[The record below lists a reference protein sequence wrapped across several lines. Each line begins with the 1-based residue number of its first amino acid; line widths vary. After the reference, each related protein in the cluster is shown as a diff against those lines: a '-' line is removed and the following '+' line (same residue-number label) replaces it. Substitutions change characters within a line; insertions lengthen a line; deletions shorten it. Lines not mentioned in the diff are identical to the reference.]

1 MDEKASFKAAMVS
14 RLPKFGG
21 RTSGG
26 GGAAAATSPNGFSQP
41 TVPSQDG
48 KSAPV
53 GTRPNGVICASPFSL
68 KWKRDDGTGAAAPIS
83 PTTCAAPGDRGEDKT
98 HQTQSSPTKD
108 TKNGLP
114 GTPRMR
120 RSGAFALAVSS
131 PKAIPKQPLK
141 ISPKAGSALGQSPL
155 NGSLKVAQSGA
166 ANSLESHLARPKL
179 GPSSPRSSSQD
190 SLSLSSDASVAGA
203 DNMVRSNSF
212 THFKQIPSPTS
223 QPMKRSFSFNRAV
236 ELAKPLANTQL
247 RPPRSAFLR
256 PPQLSNG
263 RIGPGL
269 GNLNGSA
276 GLCGGLQSSKTQA
289 AASSSLPTV
298 SSAPS
303 APGTP
308 SALKKPLLPTCV
320 LTKSLGSG
328 RGSLVYK
335 LSSSSLSSP
344 SLGQVKL
351 QKTPFPGRTREGR
364 SLTAPDVPG
373 LLGEARD
380 TQATTEVD
388 KTDSHSESEG
398 SSADGGVGVGGGRE
412 VAGLALVQGSGQ
424 AAGETLEDMSLS
436 SASSLDRVE
445 FSDDFL
451 DDCSVGNDPRR
462 EDFAE
467 RGDGSNRDQSLQS
480 SLNDTLDWDNMDL
493 EGKETPELSIWLKIK
508 RKKIVGD
515 MFHFIFGSCVGQVI
529 RKKVRWRTRRDHC
542 CCLRSRVTSSRPRP
556 WSSHLP
562 TAQVEPTCGM
572 KTVLRP
578 L

>member
-1 MDEKASFKAAMVS
+1 MASFSFFILAVCDSLFSTCLLWHLMEEKASIKAAMVS

-26 GGAAAATSPNGFSQP
+26 GGAAATSSNGFSQP
-41 TVPSQDG
+41 TDPSQDG
-48 KSAPV
+48 KGAPV

-68 KWKRDDGTGAAAPIS
+68 KWKRDDGTGAAAPNS
-83 PTTCAAPGDRGEDKT
+83 PTAIVAPGDGGEDKT
-98 HQTQSSPTKD
+98 HQTQSFSPAKD

-120 RSGAFALAVSS
+120 RSGALALAVSS

-141 ISPKAGSALGQSPL
+141 ISPKAASALGQSPL
-155 NGSLKVAQSGA
+155 NGSLKMAQSAA
-166 ANSLESHLARPKL
+166 ANSLESRLARPKL
-179 GPSSPRSSSQD
+179 GPISPRSSSQD
-190 SLSLSSDASVAGA
+190 SLSLSSEASATGA

-223 QPMKRSFSFNRAV
+223 QPMTRSFSFNRAV

-289 AASSSLPTV
+289 AGASSLQTV
-298 SSAPS
+298 SSAPL

-308 SALKKPLLPTCV
+308 SALKKPLLPNCV
-320 LTKSLGSG
+320 LTKSLSSG
-328 RGSLVYK
+328 GGSLVYK

-344 SLGQVKL
+344 SPSPGQVKL

-364 SLTAPDVPG
+364 SPDVPA
-373 LLGEARD
+373 LLGVERD
-380 TQATTEVD
+380 TQASAEVD

-398 SSADGGVGVGGGRE
+398 SCADGRGGGEE
-412 VAGLALVQGSGQ
+412 VASLALVQGCGQ

-451 DDCSVGNDPRR
+451 DDCSLGTEARH
-462 EDFAE
+462 EDLAE
-467 RGDGSNRDQSLQS
+467 RGDDSNQDPSLQS

-493 EGKETPELSIWLKIK
+493 EGLEIPEFNIW
-508 RKKIVGD
+508 
-515 MFHFIFGSCVGQVI
+515 
-529 RKKVRWRTRRDHC
+529 
-542 CCLRSRVTSSRPRP
+542 
-556 WSSHLP
+556 
-562 TAQVEPTCGM
+562 
-572 KTVLRP
+572 
-578 L
+578 

>member
-1 MDEKASFKAAMVS
+1 MVS

-26 GGAAAATSPNGFSQP
+26 GGAATTSSNGFSQP
-41 TVPSQDG
+41 IAPSQDDKG
-48 KSAPV
+48 TPV
-53 GTRPNGVICASPFSL
+53 GTRPNGIICASPFFL
-68 KWKRDDGTGAAAPIS
+68 KWRRDDGTGAAAPNI
-83 PTTCAAPGDRGEDKT
+83 PTATIAPGDEGEDKT
-98 HQTQSSPTKD
+98 HQTQSFSPAKD

-120 RSGAFALAVSS
+120 RSGALALAVSS
-131 PKAIPKQPLK
+131 PKAIPKTPLK
-141 ISPKAGSALGQSPL
+141 ISPKAATALGQSPQL

-166 ANSLESHLARPKL
+166 ANSLDSRLARPKL
-179 GPSSPRSSSQD
+179 SPSSPRSSSQD
-190 SLSLSSDASVAGA
+190 SLSLSSEASAAGA

-223 QPMKRSFSFNRAV
+223 QPMTRSFSFNRAV

-256 PPQLSNG
+256 PPQLSKG

-269 GNLNGSA
+269 GSLNGSA
-276 GLCGGLQSSKTQA
+276 GLCGGLQSSKTPA
-289 AASSSLPTV
+289 TVASSLPTV
-298 SSAPS
+298 SSVPS

-308 SALKKPLLPTCV
+308 SALKKPLLPSCV

-328 RGSLVYK
+328 GGSLVYK

-344 SLGQVKL
+344 STGQVKL

-364 SLTAPDVPG
+364 SLAAPDG
-373 LLGEARD
+373 SEMLGIARGTEAS
-380 TQATTEVD
+380 AAVD

-398 SSADGGVGVGGGRE
+398 SSTDGGRGRGRE
-412 VAGLALVQGSGQ
+412 VVSLPLVQGCGQ

-436 SASSLDRVE
+436 SASSYDKVE
-445 FSDDFL
+445 FSDEFL
-451 DDCSVGNDPRR
+451 DDCSVGNDTRH

-467 RGDGSNRDQSLQS
+467 RGDGSNRDPSLQS

-493 EGKETPELSIWLKIK
+493 EGKEIPEFNIW
-508 RKKIVGD
+508 
-515 MFHFIFGSCVGQVI
+515 
-529 RKKVRWRTRRDHC
+529 
-542 CCLRSRVTSSRPRP
+542 
-556 WSSHLP
+556 
-562 TAQVEPTCGM
+562 
-572 KTVLRP
+572 
-578 L
+578 

>member
-1 MDEKASFKAAMVS
+1 MIFNIGLNGYLSVFILAVCDSQFSTCLLRHLMEETASIKAAMVS

-26 GGAAAATSPNGFSQP
+26 GGAAATSSNGFSQP
-41 TVPSQDG
+41 TAPSQDG
-48 KSAPV
+48 KGTSV

-68 KWKRDDGTGAAAPIS
+68 KWKRDDGTGATAPTS
-83 PTTCAAPGDRGEDKT
+83 PTATVAPGDGGEDKT
-98 HQTQSSPTKD
+98 HQTFSPAKD

-120 RSGAFALAVSS
+120 RSGALALAMSS

-141 ISPKAGSALGQSPL
+141 ISPKAASASGQSPL

-166 ANSLESHLARPKL
+166 GNSQESRLARPRL

-190 SLSLSSDASVAGA
+190 SLSLSSEASAAGG

-223 QPMKRSFSFNRAV
+223 QPMTRSFSFNRAV

-289 AASSSLPTV
+289 AVSSSLPTV
-298 SSAPS
+298 SSVPS

-308 SALKKPLLPTCV
+308 SALKKPLLPSCV

-328 RGSLVYK
+328 GGSLVYK
-335 LSSSSLSSP
+335 LSSSSSSLSSP
-344 SLGQVKL
+344 SLSPGQVKL
-351 QKTPFPGRTREGR
+351 HKTPFPGRTRDGR
-364 SLTAPDVPG
+364 SLAAPDGPG
-373 LLGEARD
+373 LLEVARD
-380 TQATTEVD
+380 TLATAEVD
-388 KTDSHSESEG
+388 KTDLHSESEG
-398 SSADGGVGVGGGRE
+398 SSADGGGGGGGGRE
-412 VAGLALVQGSGQ
+412 VASLALVQGCGH
-424 AAGETLEDMSLS
+424 AAGEALEDMSLS

-451 DDCSVGNDPRR
+451 DDCSVGIARH

-467 RGDGSNRDQSLQS
+467 RGDDSNGDPSLQS

-493 EGKETPELSIWLKIK
+493 EGKRIPSFIIW
-508 RKKIVGD
+508 
-515 MFHFIFGSCVGQVI
+515 
-529 RKKVRWRTRRDHC
+529 
-542 CCLRSRVTSSRPRP
+542 
-556 WSSHLP
+556 
-562 TAQVEPTCGM
+562 
-572 KTVLRP
+572 
-578 L
+578 